1 MSELARFF
9 KDGQLQ
15 QIPRK
20 EKNKRLIFD
29 HLYSKFEFDKD
40 YLEKEVNAILKSI
53 YPDHAILRR
62 YLVDYHYL
70 DREKDGSIYK
80 KAVRETEPNT

>member
-29 HLYSKFEFDKD
+29 HLYS
-40 YLEKEVNAILKSI
+40 
-53 YPDHAILRR
+53 
-62 YLVDYHYL
+62 
-70 DREKDGSIYK
+70 
-80 KAVRETEPNT
+80 